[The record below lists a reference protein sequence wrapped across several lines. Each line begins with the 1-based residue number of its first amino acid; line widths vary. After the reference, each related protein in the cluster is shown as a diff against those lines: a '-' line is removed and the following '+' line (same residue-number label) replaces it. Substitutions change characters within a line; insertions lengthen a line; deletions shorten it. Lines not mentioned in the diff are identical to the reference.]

1 MATFATVDDLR
12 DSYFEGDIPE
22 ALDPKLEVKLDEAER
37 MVARWVPGKDI
48 AIYIASGRATAGD
61 VKQVL
66 CNMVLRIV
74 RNPGGAS
81 AQSAG
86 PFSMT
91 LDRQVAA
98 GRLLLTRDDRRLLGL
113 QTGATSVEMADDAL
127 PHLARSP
134 HRQNPVY
141 RSNRSS
147 CCEDDLS

>member
-22 ALDPKLEVKLDEAER
+22 ALNPKLEVKLDEAER
-37 MVARWVPGKDI
+37 MVARWVPGRDI
-48 AIYIASGRATAGD
+48 AAFIAAGHATAND

-81 AQSAG
+81 SQSAG

-113 QTGATSVEMADDAL
+113 QTGATSVEMVDDAL

-134 HRQNPVY
+134 HRPNPVY
-141 RSNRSS
+141 RSNRS
-147 CCEDDLS
+147 CCEDELW